1 MRAPKTRIADRAS
14 AQVTS
19 GPSPFSLM
27 FGREVRTKLPELS
40 RETVDLNRQGVHER
54 DWSSKLKGKAYA
66 VKMRGTVSKS
76 IELGDEVLL
85 RAEKSNKLSMSNFCP
100 SPFEVIRKTGV
111 RLLSETT
118 PNRRSPTLSP
128 GHFSLGTRLE
138 DHTQRSFREEV
149 PCLEES
155 HCKRH

>member
-1 MRAPKTRIADRAS
+1 MSTCLLCTCR
-14 AQVTS
+14 
-19 GPSPFSLM
+19 
-27 FGREVRTKLPELS
+27 
-40 RETVDLNRQGVHER
+40 ER

-66 VKMRGTVSKS
+66 KEMRDAVSKS

-85 RAEKSNKLSMSNFCP
+85 RAEKSNKLSSNFYP

-118 PNRRSPTLSP
+118 PDRRSPTLSL

-138 DHTQRSFREEV
+138 DHMLCNFREDV
-149 PCLEES
+149 PCPGKS
-155 HCKRH
+155 QCKRS

>member
-1 MRAPKTRIADRAS
+1 MPKTRNADRAS

-40 RETVDLNRQGVHER
+40 RETVDLVREGVHER
-54 DWSSKLKGKAYA
+54 DWSSKLKGKVY
-66 VKMRGTVSKS
+66 VEEMRGAVSKS
-76 IELGDEVLL
+76 IELSDEVLL
-85 RAEKSNKLSMSNFCP
+85 RAEKSNKLSSNFC
-100 SPFEVIRKTGV
+100 SSLFEVIRKTGV

-118 PNRRSPTLSP
+118 PDRRSSTLSP

-138 DHTQRSFREEV
+138 DHTQRSFHEEV
-149 PCLEES
+149 PCPEES
-155 HCKRH
+155 HCKRQ

>member
-1 MRAPKTRIADRAS
+1 MRAPKTRNADRAS

-40 RETVDLNRQGVHER
+40 RETVDLFRKGVHER
-54 DWSSKLKGKAYA
+54 DWSSKLKGKVYA
-66 VKMRGTVSKS
+66 EEMRGAVSKS
-76 IELGDEVLL
+76 IELSDEVLL
-85 RAEKSNKLSMSNFCP
+85 RAEKSNKLSSNFCP
-100 SPFEVIRKTGV
+100 SLFEVIRKTGV

-118 PNRRSPTLSP
+118 PDRRSSTLSP

-138 DHTQRSFREEV
+138 DHTQRSFHEEV
-149 PCLEES
+149 PCPEES
-155 HCKRH
+155 HCKRQ

>member
-1 MRAPKTRIADRAS
+1 MRAPKRRIADRAS

-19 GPSPFSLM
+19 GPTPFSLM
-27 FGREVRTKLPELS
+27 FGREVRIKLPELR

-66 VKMRGTVSKS
+66 EEMRDAVSKS

-85 RAEKSNKLSMSNFCP
+85 RAEKSNKLSSNFCP
-100 SPFEVIRKTGV
+100 SPFEVIRKTGE

-118 PNRRSPTLSP
+118 PDRRLPTLSP

-138 DHTQRSFREEV
+138 DHMPCNFREDV
-149 PCLEES
+149 PCPGKS
-155 HCKRH
+155 QRKRS